1 MKSLFAAALASL
13 AIAAPAA
20 AETYGNLGYTFV
32 NTGDANVGAVGA
44 RLGYKFNPYIGVEA
58 EGAFGANDDTVR
70 VLGVPVKVKLQSAAA
85 AYVVGFYPVS
95 DKLDLF
101 ARAGY
106 GTAKIKASAAG
117 VSAKGDQ
124 DGWNL
129 GAGGQYFFD
138 EKNGVR
144 AEYTKWSVDD
154 SDVDADTWSISY
166 VRKF

>member
-20 AETYGNLGYTFV
+20 AEVYGNVGYTFV
-32 NTGDANVGAVGA
+32 QSDDANLGAVGA
-44 RLGYKFNPYIGVEA
+44 KLGYKFNPFVGVEA

-70 VLGVPVKVKLQSAAA
+70 VAGVPVKVKLQSAAA
-85 AYVVGFYPVS
+85 AYVIGFYPVTE
-95 DKLDLF
+95 KVDLF

-106 GTAKIKASAAG
+106 GTAKIKASARG

-129 GAGGQYFFD
+129 GVGGQYFFD
-138 EKNGVR
+138 AQDGIR

-154 SDVDADTWSISY
+154 SNADADTWSVSY